1 MGYVVFRLHR
11 RRSVR
16 LDILLGPQPDPSG
29 RMVKLIGLFPGP
41 GGRERGVWMRIPG
54 LQGVFAGQND
64 ALFPRPRIFASGSA
78 SRTPTHAQN
87 LPIL

>member
-41 GGRERGVWMRIPG
+41 GGRERGVWMRISGP
-54 LQGVFAGQND
+54 QGVFAGPND
-64 ALFPRPRIFASGSA
+64 ALFPRVLHSHQVGRASGHPPMLK
-78 SRTPTHAQN
+78 TY
-87 LPIL
+87 